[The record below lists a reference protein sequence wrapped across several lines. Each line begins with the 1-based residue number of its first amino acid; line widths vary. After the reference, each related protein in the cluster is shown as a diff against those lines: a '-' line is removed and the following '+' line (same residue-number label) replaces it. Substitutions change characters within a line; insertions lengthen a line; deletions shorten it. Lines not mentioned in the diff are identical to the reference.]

1 MPGLSP
7 IVGRTIAEAEEKLH
21 ELEELT
27 HPVVLREILS
37 TQLGGFDLAPYPF
50 DGPLPELPPHDG
62 INASASSYQKAID
75 TLPIGSVARRIVQG
89 AFGHSPELA
98 QRIVEEV

>member
-1 MPGLSP
+1 MTSQ
-7 IVGRTIAEAEEKLH
+7 VGTVGYGKGRKQRIEGGVLTKARSLGIAGENEA
-21 ELEELT
+21 
-27 HPVVLREILS
+27 LRLALLAM
-37 TQLGGFDLAPYPF
+37 LGG
-50 DGPLPELPPHDG
+50 
-62 INASASSYQKAID
+62 YQKAID